1 MDGVEWLSSKTFN
14 AIVPATPKIA
24 DRFPAFKTV
33 VIHNFP
39 IANELVLTN
48 PIPYNERPQS
58 FVYPGVIAE
67 TRGAVEMVRALE
79 LLRDIPG
86 ARLDLAGTISPQS
99 FVDRLQV
106 LPGWNSVN
114 YHAEVTRKQLAY
126 LLGSARAGLVLHH
139 PVPNEVDARPI
150 KMFEYM
156 AVGLPI
162 IASDFPPLKKII
174 NEERCGLTVN
184 QSNPKAIAEAMRWIL
199 EHPAEAEAMGR
210 RGRQAVE
217 HTYNWDTEAIK
228 IISLYNELLAQ

>member
-1 MDGVEWLSSKTFN
+1 
-14 AIVPATPKIA
+14 
-24 DRFPAFKTV
+24 
-33 VIHNFP
+33 
-39 IANELVLTN
+39 
-48 PIPYNERPQS
+48 
-58 FVYPGVIAE
+58 
-67 TRGAVEMVRALE
+67 
-79 LLRDIPG
+79 
-86 ARLDLAGTISPQS
+86 
-99 FVDRLQV
+99 
-106 LPGWNSVN
+106 
-114 YHAEVTRKQLAY
+114 
-126 LLGSARAGLVLHH
+126 
-139 PVPNEVDARPI
+139 
-150 KMFEYM
+150 MFEYM